1 MCAYKGG
8 LTLIRSMTGY
18 GRHQEIVGG
27 FDVTVELKSVN
38 HRYFEYAS
46 RLPRTCGFLDDKLKT
61 YLQGYI
67 SRGKVDVYVSLDAVE
82 AADSVVV
89 VNKALAEAYRDA
101 LESISNDLGVR
112 NDVSAMSL
120 ARFPDVLTVRKNEA
134 DEEAIWAAVQQVASV
149 AVSKFVAMRE
159 LEGERMRADV
169 LSRRQTIL
177 DAVAVVEERAPQT
190 VREHMEKVEARMR
203 ELLGTATV
211 DEQRLLTEAAIFADK
226 IATAEETVRLRSHM
240 DQLQALLD
248 SEEPIGRKLDFLVQE
263 INRETNTIGSKATDL
278 QLAQIVVNIKAE
290 IEKIREQIQNIE

>member
-1 MCAYKGG
+1 M
-8 LTLIRSMTGY
+8 IRSMTGY
-18 GRHQEIVGG
+18 GRHQAVIGG
-27 FDVTVELKSVN
+27 YDVTVELKSVN
-38 HRYFEYAS
+38 HRYFEYSS

-82 AADSVVV
+82 VADSVVV
-89 VNKALAEAYRDA
+89 VNTALAKAYRDA
-101 LESISNDLGVR
+101 LESISTELDVR

-120 ARFPDVLTVRKNEA
+120 ARFPDVLTVRKAEA
-134 DEEAIWAAVQQVASV
+134 DEEAIWAAVQQVAEV
-149 AVSKFVAMRE
+149 AVQKFVAMRE

-169 LSRRQTIL
+169 LSRRETIL
-177 DAVAVVEERAPQT
+177 NAVSVVEERSPQT

-240 DQLQALLD
+240 DQLQTLLD
-248 SEEPIGRKLDFLVQE
+248 SDEPIGRKLDFLVQE

-278 QLAQIVVNIKAE
+278 QLAQVVVDVKAE